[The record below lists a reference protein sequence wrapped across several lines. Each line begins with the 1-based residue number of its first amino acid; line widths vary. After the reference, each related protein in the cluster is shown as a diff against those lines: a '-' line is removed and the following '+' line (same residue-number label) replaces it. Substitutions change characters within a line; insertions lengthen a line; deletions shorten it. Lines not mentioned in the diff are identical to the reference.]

1 MKKWLA
7 YKIFKKEFENMQKVI
22 RMKQT
27 QIENLKLRLEYLNS
41 ELERIKINDKYL
53 FN

>member
-7 YKIFKKEFENMQKVI
+7 NKIFKKEFENLQKI
-22 RMKQT
+22 IQMKQT
-27 QIENLKLRLEYLNS
+27 QIQNLKLRLEYMNT